1 VRPVAARTESRD
13 RIVRATVQTLATEG
27 YAATTARSV
36 ARTGGFAPG
45 VIYYHFDDLED
56 LLVAAAQYTA
66 QTRLARYREELGD
79 VTSATELLERLE
91 RLHTE
96 DVADGHIAA
105 VQELTAASSSSPKL
119 AAGIRTQIKPWQDF
133 AEQIAGRFVTRTPF
147 AALIPIPELA
157 RAAIA
162 LFLGMEMLSHLD
174 TDRARSDAFFT
185 SAKQAATLF
194 DVMAPAP
201 GKLP

>member
-1 VRPVAARTESRD
+1 MAARTESRD
-13 RIVRATVQTLATEG
+13 RIVRATVRTLATEG

-56 LLVAAAQYTA
+56 LLVAAAQYTGE
-66 QTRLARYREELGD
+66 TRLARYREELGE
-79 VTSATELLERLE
+79 VTSASELLERLE
-91 RLHTE
+91 RLHAE

-105 VQELTAASSSSPKL
+105 VQELTAASSSSPKI
-119 AAGIRTQIKPWQDF
+119 AAGIRTQIEPWQEF
-133 AEQIAGRFVTRTPF
+133 AEQIASGFVARTPF
-147 AALIPIPELA
+147 AALVPIPDLA

-174 TDRARSDAFFT
+174 IDRARSDAFFT
-185 SAKQAATLF
+185 SAKQAAALF
-194 DVMAPAP
+194 DLMASAP
-201 GKLP
+201 G

>member
-1 VRPVAARTESRD
+1 MAGRTDSRD

-56 LLVAAAQYTA
+56 LLVAAAQWTGE
-66 QTRLARYREELGD
+66 TRLARYREELSE

-91 RLHTE
+91 RLHAE

-105 VQELTAASSSSPKL
+105 VQELTAASSSSPKI
-119 AAGIRTQIKPWQDF
+119 AAGIRTQIEPWQEF
-133 AEQIAGRFVTRTPF
+133 AEEVASGFVGRMPF
-147 AALIPIPELA
+147 AELVPVPDLA

-174 TDRARSDAFFT
+174 TDRGRSDAFFT
-185 SAKQAATLF
+185 SAKQAAALF
-194 DVMAPAP
+194 DLMAR
-201 GKLP
+201 

>member
-1 VRPVAARTESRD
+1 VAARTENRD
-13 RIVRATVQTLATEG
+13 RIVRAAVRTLANEG

-56 LLVAAAQYTA
+56 LLVAAAHYTGE
-66 QTRLARYREELGD
+66 TRLARYREELSD
-79 VTSATELLERLE
+79 ITSAAVLLERLE
-91 RLHTE
+91 RLHAE

-119 AAGIRTQIKPWQDF
+119 AAGIRAQIEPWQDF
-133 AEQIAGRFVTRTPF
+133 AEQIAGRF
-147 AALIPIPELA
+147 AELIPIPELA
-157 RAAIA
+157 RAAVA

-174 TDRARSDAFFT
+174 TDRARSDAFFA
-185 SAKQAATLF
+185 SAKQAAALF
-194 DVMAPAP
+194 DLMAA
-201 GKLP
+201 GSGELP

>member
-1 VRPVAARTESRD
+1 MAARTESRD

-56 LLVAAAQYTA
+56 LLVAAAQYTGES
-66 QTRLARYREELGD
+66 RLARYREELSD

-96 DVADGHIAA
+96 DVADGYMAA

-119 AAGIRTQIKPWQDF
+119 AAGIRTQIEPWQNF
-133 AEQIAGRFVTRTPF
+133 AEQIAARFVARTPF
-147 AALIPIPELA
+147 AALVPIPELA

-174 TDRARSDAFFT
+174 TDGARSDAFFT
-185 SAKQAATLF
+185 SAKQAAALF
-194 DVMAPAP
+194 DVMASAP
-201 GKLP
+201 GNLP